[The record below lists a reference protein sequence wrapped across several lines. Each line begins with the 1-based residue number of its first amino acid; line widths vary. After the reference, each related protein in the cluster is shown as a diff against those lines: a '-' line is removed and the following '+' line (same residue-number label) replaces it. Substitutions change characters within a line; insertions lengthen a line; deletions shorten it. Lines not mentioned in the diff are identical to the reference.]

1 MTTMH
6 TDQGPTD
13 RRTTIASTVR
23 AAVEEPAFATALHGD
38 PVARIDY
45 LINLART
52 GSVSIARLVE
62 AHLDAVLILDE
73 AGLTPQADALYGV
86 WASRGGVERH
96 DGHISGPKPF
106 CSGLGVVDR
115 ALVSGTDPG
124 GGPELLLDVAAG
136 DKLDGVEHVHGP
148 WATDALA
155 DTATGTCR
163 FLDHPVDT
171 VVGKPGWY
179 LARPG
184 FWAGA
189 LRPAACWAGAALGLV
204 DEAVAMGEDAGP
216 HRLAHI
222 GALHAAGEAM
232 VAVLHRAAQ
241 HREGPG
247 QLEALAA
254 RHTVERQAAEVLD
267 RIGRAFGP
275 RPYVGDAAFAQR
287 AADLH
292 LYLRQDHAEGDLEA
306 VGRAVVATAGR

>member
-1 MTTMH
+1 MT
-6 TDQGPTD
+6 TD
-13 RRTTIASTVR
+13 RRATIAKRVR
-23 AAVEEPAFATALHGD
+23 AAVQEPAFATALDGD

-45 LINLART
+45 LIHLART

-73 AGLTPQADALYGV
+73 AGLAPQADALYGV
-86 WASRGGVERH
+86 WASRGDVERDH
-96 DGHISGPKPF
+96 DHISGPKPF

-124 GGPELLLDVAAG
+124 GGPQLLLDVAVG
-136 DKLDGVEHVHGP
+136 DQQDGVEHVHST

-163 FLDHPVDT
+163 FLAHPVDT
-171 VVGKPGWY
+171 VVGEPGWY
-179 LARPG
+179 LSRPG
-184 FWAGA
+184 FWSGA

-204 DEAVAMGEDAGP
+204 DEAVAMGKDAGP

-232 VAVLHRAAQ
+232 TAVLHRAAQ
-241 HREGPG
+241 HRGGPG